1 MAKSA
6 RKHNAPWTP
15 ADLKKMRALAKSK
28 LSARLAA
35 KELGR
40 STGAVKYKAMVEGI
54 RFRFIDQPAGV
65 QLKLARKAKRAKKEV
80 VRRPTQAPRT
90 GVRGGF
96 AQAAD
101 EFRQRFFEQTARRR
115 HHDFHRD
122 VAPRHRAG
130 RGQRGSGLS

>member
-15 ADLKKMRALAKSK
+15 ADLKKMRQLAKQK

-54 RFRFIDQPAGV
+54 RFRFISS
-65 QLKLARKAKRAKKEV
+65 RAS
-80 VRRPTQAPRT
+80 Q
-90 GVRGGF
+90 
-96 AQAAD
+96 
-101 EFRQRFFEQTARRR
+101 
-115 HHDFHRD
+115 
-122 VAPRHRAG
+122 
-130 RGQRGSGLS
+130 

>member
-15 ADLKKMRALAKSK
+15 ADLKKMRDLAKKK

-54 RFRFIDQPAGV
+54 RFRYIDQPAGV
-65 QLKLARKAKRAKKEV
+65 QKKLARKAKRAKKK
-80 VRRPTQAPRT
+80 
-90 GVRGGF
+90 
-96 AQAAD
+96 
-101 EFRQRFFEQTARRR
+101 
-115 HHDFHRD
+115 
-122 VAPRHRAG
+122 
-130 RGQRGSGLS
+130 

>member
-15 ADLKKMRALAKSK
+15 ADLKRMRAWRGV
-28 LSARLAA
+28 SARLAA

-65 QLKLARKAKRAKKEV
+65 KEARPKGEARQEE
-80 VRRPTQAPRT
+80 VRRPTKTPRT

-96 AQAAD
+96 V
-101 EFRQRFFEQTARRR
+101 EER
-115 HHDFHRD
+115 
-122 VAPRHRAG
+122 
-130 RGQRGSGLS
+130 